1 MLVAGLLRCRKKR
14 KFTLERG
21 KLAVVV
27 SITSMEMGLQRCWVV
42 INHNV
47 WEVVVVE
54 EAKVMVVDET
64 IKRLATEK
72 KN

>member
-1 MLVAGLLRCRKKR
+1 
-14 KFTLERG
+14 
-21 KLAVVV
+21 
-27 SITSMEMGLQRCWVV
+27 
-42 INHNV
+42 V

-64 IKRLATEK
+64 IKRLAIEK

>member
-1 MLVAGLLRCRKKR
+1 MLVAGLLWCRKKR

-21 KLAVVV
+21 KLVVVV
-27 SITSMEMGLQRCWVV
+27 SITSKEMGLQRCWVV

-64 IKRLATEK
+64 IKRLTTGK

>member
-1 MLVAGLLRCRKKR
+1 MLVAGLLWCRKKR

-21 KLAVVV
+21 KLVVVV
-27 SITSMEMGLQRCWVV
+27 SITSKEMGLQRCWVV

-64 IKRLATEK
+64 IKRLAIEK